1 MARSLQGPKLL
12 NWKLDSRLKNSI
24 DEAKENAVKLSVD
37 IVLKRKPFR
46 GFGKV
51 EIQKLKVNP
60 DTFVQMAL
68 QLAYYRLH
76 KKPGFEFDSNL
87 RFSFILLCDK
97 QRQKKFL
104 HFLQPS
110 IKFIYKKKFN
120 QLE

>member
-1 MARSLQGPKLL
+1 MARSLQEPKLL

-97 QRQKKFL
+97 QRQKQISAFFTAFNKIHLF
-104 HFLQPS
+104 
-110 IKFIYKKKFN
+110 KKI
-120 QLE
+120 